1 MRIATPI
8 RTLFALFV
16 TALLAGTSVLVATP
30 PAEAATESP
39 TECPNRTLPP
49 PPVDKSEEP
58 PPGEQSPT
66 PLPVPETPAGGERM
80 AECGIVRPADSPE
93 PPEDITAAAW
103 LVQDLD
109 TGDVLAAKDPH
120 ARHRPASLIKTLL
133 AIVAL
138 EELRPDHVV
147 VATKEDANQECTCVG
162 LVEGGE
168 YTVDQLIHAL
178 LMHSGNDVAHAL
190 ATALGG
196 VDAAVEKM
204 NALAEW
210 LGAADTRA
218 ATPSGLDG
226 PGMMTSAYDMSL
238 IFRYAMQQPAYAEA
252 VGTKHIDFPGGPGEP
267 DFPVYNDNP
276 LWASY
281 EGFLGGK
288 TGFTDDARHTYVGAA
303 ERDGRRIA
311 VVLLQAEQQP
321 IRVAEQAQRLLD
333 YGFGLAA
340 VGKEPVGTV
349 TTAPPFSSVDE
360 DGEGTDVIDVA
371 TTSPSDPF
379 GTTGWIV
386 TLIVTVLVLTGLLVG
401 HRKGLLRRPD

>member
-1 MRIATPI
+1 
-8 RTLFALFV
+8 
-16 TALLAGTSVLVATP
+16 
-30 PAEAATESP
+30 
-39 TECPNRTLPP
+39 
-49 PPVDKSEEP
+49 
-58 PPGEQSPT
+58 
-66 PLPVPETPAGGERM
+66 
-80 AECGIVRPADSPE
+80 
-93 PPEDITAAAW
+93 
-103 LVQDLD
+103 
-109 TGDVLAAKDPH
+109 
-120 ARHRPASLIKTLL
+120 
-133 AIVAL
+133 
-138 EELRPDHVV
+138 
-147 VATKEDANQECTCVG
+147 
-162 LVEGGE
+162 
-168 YTVDQLIHAL
+168 
-178 LMHSGNDVAHAL
+178 
-190 ATALGG
+190 
-196 VDAAVEKM
+196 
-204 NALAEW
+204 
-210 LGAADTRA
+210 
-218 ATPSGLDG
+218 
-226 PGMMTSAYDMSL
+226 
-238 IFRYAMQQPAYAEA
+238 

-340 VGKEPVGTV
+340 AGKEPVGTV